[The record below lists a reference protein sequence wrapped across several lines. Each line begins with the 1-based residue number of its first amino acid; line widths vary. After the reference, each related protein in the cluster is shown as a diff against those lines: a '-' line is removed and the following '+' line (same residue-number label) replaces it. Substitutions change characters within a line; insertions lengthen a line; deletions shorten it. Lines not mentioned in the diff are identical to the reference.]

1 MATDRRI
8 ALEFTAWTFGIA
20 AVVSGALIVA
30 GRYGYAVHN
39 WVGTPQQLLENL
51 PFSIYILS
59 PAIASYGVLRY
70 RGRVSGPR
78 EWLATVFHVRT
89 SPVVYAYVLLV
100 LAMYFLAHIV
110 VSGPSPS
117 TLPLYTLLLSIP
129 GNLIIGGL
137 EESGWAYI
145 LQPQLDSKLGY
156 MVSSLLTSFIWLGWH
171 VPLFFI
177 PGTNHSSGFINF
189 WMFAVQIVAFRF
201 FYGAI
206 CRIAGRANV
215 FMCVFA
221 HTLFNAGSAT
231 FGIPPT
237 TWAGTV
243 TANACVLALA
253 IAAVVVNACWT
264 TKRRRRYEKI

>member
-30 GRYGYAVHN
+30 GRYGYTVHN

-100 LAMYFLAHIV
+100 LAVYFLDTSLCRARARPPSRSTPFCSQSPETSS
-110 VSGPSPS
+110 SGASKNRAG
-117 TLPLYTLLLSIP
+117 T
-129 GNLIIGGL
+129 N
-137 EESGWAYI
+137 I

-177 PGTNHSSGFINF
+177 PWHEPLLGRHQFLDVRRADRGVPILLWSHLPDRWPGQRLHVRVRSYPL
-189 WMFAVQIVAFRF
+189 Q
-201 FYGAI
+201 
-206 CRIAGRANV
+206 CRECHIWNTSHNVGRYRH
-215 FMCVFA
+215 CD
-221 HTLFNAGSAT
+221 
-231 FGIPPT
+231 
-237 TWAGTV
+237 
-243 TANACVLALA
+243 ACVLALA
-253 IAAVVVNACWT
+253 IAAVVVNACWDCKT
-264 TKRRRRYEKI
+264 SSSL